1 MNSKSPLDVNK
12 FFELGKEINKTFQET
27 EKTEQKRIE
36 LQIAKT
42 NADDNKDKREHE
54 INKLNREI
62 FLHVSDLQV
71 TLRQRE
77 MESINVQLSL
87 FMSKWRTVF
96 EKYDI
101 ASREGREKDKS
112 LYLEQLEIAQQ
123 ELDEIRK
130 NSNNYNLNEKAKSEL
145 IEISENAEKLLSY
158 LKD

>member
-1 MNSKSPLDVNK
+1 
-12 FFELGKEINKTFQET
+12 
-27 EKTEQKRIE
+27 
-36 LQIAKT
+36 
-42 NADDNKDKREHE
+42 
-54 INKLNREI
+54 
-62 FLHVSDLQV
+62 
-71 TLRQRE
+71 

-87 FMSKWRTVF
+87 FMNKWRTVF